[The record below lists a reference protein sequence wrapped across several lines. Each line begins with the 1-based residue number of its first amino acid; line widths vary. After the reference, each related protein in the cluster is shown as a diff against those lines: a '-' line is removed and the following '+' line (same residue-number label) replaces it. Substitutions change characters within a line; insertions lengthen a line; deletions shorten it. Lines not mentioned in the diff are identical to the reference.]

1 MTAPPPPPFDLQA
14 TLAQDGPLSR
24 ETAMAALDHAGE
36 LMTTAD
42 FIDAA
47 RLYQRVI
54 GFNDVAI
61 TGAALVGLGE
71 ALHRL
76 DDDWQALATWEEATR
91 LPDNPATYT
100 AWRNVA
106 AAKVRA
112 SDLQG
117 AIVAYREAEKRAP
130 QSDRAEIASRLG
142 WLSKEVGDQGAAG
155 RYFARARGEQGF
167 SVAIGVLAVTVIVSL
182 TTDFAGQ
189 AGQELLRLLEL
200 NKPLVAAGELWR
212 LWTVVLVHAPL
223 GEMPLHLLFNMYFLY
238 LAGPFVERLYGRWT
252 FLALYLLF
260 AAGASLTSFA
270 FTAPPDAPIA
280 VGASG
285 AIFGLFGLLVAAER
299 IHRPVLDQQSR
310 SFMGQLDRPRRHQP
324 AVRVPRP
331 RDRQPRPH
339 RRSRHRPGHRG
350 AVRADARADAA
361 IALGPP
367 GPDARDDGARVRD
380 GRQPRD
386 PRRGSRAHGCR
397 VLRPVDDGRRR
408 LGVAGVLDA
417 PRPVAADLRER
428 GVAGVPRDGRRPRC
442 RAGLPARDGDR

>member
-91 LPDNPATYT
+91 LPDNPATYS

-130 QSDRAEIASRLG
+130 QADRAEIASRLG
-142 WLSKEVGDQGAAG
+142 LAVEGGRRPGRRRPVLRPCPRRAG
-155 RYFARARGEQGF
+155 VLGRHRRARG
-167 SVAIGVLAVTVIVSL
+167 
-182 TTDFAGQ
+182 
-189 AGQELLRLLEL
+189 
-200 NKPLVAAGELWR
+200 
-212 LWTVVLVHAPL
+212 H
-223 GEMPLHLLFNMYFLY
+223 
-238 LAGPFVERLYGRWT
+238 GR
-252 FLALYLLF
+252 
-260 AAGASLTSFA
+260 S
-270 FTAPPDAPIA
+270 
-280 VGASG
+280 
-285 AIFGLFGLLVAAER
+285 
-299 IHRPVLDQQSR
+299 
-310 SFMGQLDRPRRHQP
+310 
-324 AVRVPRP
+324 
-331 RDRQPRPH
+331 
-339 RRSRHRPGHRG
+339 
-350 AVRADARADAA
+350 
-361 IALGPP
+361 
-367 GPDARDDGARVRD
+367 
-380 GRQPRD
+380 
-386 PRRGSRAHGCR
+386 CR
-397 VLRPVDDGRRR
+397 
-408 LGVAGVLDA
+408 
-417 PRPVAADLRER
+417 
-428 GVAGVPRDGRRPRC
+428 
-442 RAGLPARDGDR
+442 